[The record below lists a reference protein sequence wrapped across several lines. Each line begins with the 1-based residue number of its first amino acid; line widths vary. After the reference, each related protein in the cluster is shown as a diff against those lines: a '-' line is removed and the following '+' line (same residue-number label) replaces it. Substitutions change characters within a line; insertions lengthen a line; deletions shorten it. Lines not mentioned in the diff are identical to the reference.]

1 MSTFKSSYSN
11 IQVSAETV
19 SRSSSIVA
27 GNIPIFNLSNRMVD
41 SGVLLS
47 TITGGT
53 GTSGVSITGGTY
65 SNGTLVL
72 ENSTGGTVSIS
83 GFTTFDTYVTGG
95 TYNSTT
101 GVLSLINNSGNTF
114 TVGGFALLNNGVYNY
129 TTWSTDTISGA
140 TRQAI
145 ANEFNNI
152 INNLNTYTGNTN
164 TTLTNLQNELN
175 GLSSYTQSIS
185 STTQSQVNILQS
197 EITTLSAFTSSYT
210 SSTNTTLTNIQ
221 NELNSLSSYTQSI
234 SSTTQNQVNTL
245 QNEINVL
252 SGSVITLSGY
262 TFQNIYNNSLTIPQ
276 ITTNSVLDGL
286 AIQNGSGSLD
296 NITRLFKGV
305 SSGGTLT
312 SIIRAD
318 GYISGTSIYYN
329 NLLST
334 GFLTYTDSNILAAFQ
349 SSVNNY
355 NQIILQNTNTGAS
368 ASTDYI
374 VSNNLSTSNS
384 YYGDFGMNG
393 SGFTGN
399 TSFNLPNAVYLT
411 STSTDL
417 LIGTTTNNP
426 IHFAVNG
433 GNDSLI
439 INSNGVSATTQIVS
453 PSHLINGTSGAGY
466 LELLSQSSSPTGI
479 TGNLIISA
487 NSSAVPGLQLTTQ
500 NAANSVT
507 INQNLVFPNASTTIT
522 FPSPTNGSSDSVGYL
537 NTTQTWTGT
546 NTHIAQDIY
555 NVASGPAIIGQ
566 SNTGSNASGGTL
578 VISSGLGTGAG
589 TAPFIY
595 LQTPTVLTGTGNTT
609 TQQTPSSRWIIG
621 PDPLNLTVGG
631 AGLWPGVATPSTSNY
646 ILRYGSAGTTM
657 GLNGSGGGL
666 GLSINGT
673 IKFFI
678 NANGNIST
686 NSTQSGNYNSTNAT
700 GSTFTP
706 HLLIDPANSTTAGIS
721 YSFDPSNGFGFNQ
734 GNGTSR
740 IQGAKIQPINLTS
753 TAGSEAM
760 DLGIYTQNT
769 GLTASL
775 KFQLGQ
781 NLTLFKTGV
790 TSTFNSMV
798 GGIYLNDASTQP
810 TAAPS
815 TGGYLYS
822 SAGTLNWYSSLNTG
836 GTNSAF
842 AILGNTQTFSGVN
855 TFASGNTNI
864 FSLSIYDQVAT
875 IYRTALSSTSSGSL
889 TVGGVGFT
897 NITITSNL
905 IFPNCYSNSI
915 QGMTSGGNMLVGP
928 SIYTGSV
935 YFGPMAG
942 TLSSSNSGPVGSV
955 NLTSTSTSGTGPVP
969 GINIFTGNQTNITP
983 GIINPIT
990 IYTGNVSSGT
1000 SGSVLCDV
1008 GTGINRGGW
1017 AFFNGQVTPTWN
1029 GLQRGIYIGNAT
1041 MQPTGGTSNGFYMYS
1056 WNGGLSIMASGSTL
1070 STIDTNGFSTTSGL
1084 LLGYIAITTSYT
1096 AQTTNYTIDC
1106 SGNTITV
1113 TLPSSV
1119 GLKGKI
1125 YVIKNSGVGT
1135 TTINTTSSQTI
1146 DGASTKVINT
1156 QYDGI
1161 MVQSD
1166 GSNWKII
1173 STF

>member
-83 GFTTFDTYVTGG
+83 GFTSFDTFVTGG
-95 TYNSTT
+95 TYNNTT
-101 GVLSLINNSGNTF
+101 GILSLINNSGNTF
-114 TVGGFALLNNGVYNY
+114 TVSGFSTLNNGVYNY

-197 EITTLSAFTSSYT
+197 EITTLSAFTSSYTSSTNTTLTNIQNEITSLSGRTDTFVTGGTYNNNSGILTLENNSGNTFTVGGFALLNNGVYNYSTWSGDTTSGATRQVIANEFNYINNNINSYT

-453 PSHLINGTSGAGY
+453 LSHLINGTSGTGY

-500 NAANSVT
+500 NAANSAT

-522 FPSPTNGSSDSVGYL
+522 FPSPTNGSSDSVAYL
-537 NTTQTWTGT
+537 NTTQTFSQT
-546 NTHIAQDIY
+546 NTFSSVQDISSI
-555 NVASGPAIIGQ
+555 NILN
-566 SNTGSNASGGTL
+566 NTGNYTLGLSSQSVGQLNVGASSTWTSIQLGNGWGS
-578 VISSGLGTGAG
+578 VNSSGLILAG
-589 TAPFIY
+589 GVITLESTTLDRINGVTANGSATSAKLLIVSGG
-595 LQTPTVLTGTGNTT
+595 QSGTGNTE
-609 TQQTPSSRWIIG
+609 SVYIDSG
-621 PDPLNLTVGG
+621 LSVSGG
-631 AGLWPGVATPSTSNY
+631 
-646 ILRYGSAGTTM
+646 TM
-657 GLNGSGGGL
+657 GGIVLLN
-666 GLSINGT
+666 T
-673 IKFFI
+673 
-678 NANGNIST
+678 ST
-686 NSTQSGNYNSTNAT
+686 NPGWNGLQKGIFIGNALS
-700 GSTFTP
+700 
-706 HLLIDPANSTTAGIS
+706 
-721 YSFDPSNGFGFNQ
+721 
-734 GNGTSR
+734 
-740 IQGAKIQPINLTS
+740 
-753 TAGSEAM
+753 
-760 DLGIYTQNT
+760 
-769 GLTASL
+769 
-775 KFQLGQ
+775 
-781 NLTLFKTGV
+781 V
-790 TSTFNSMV
+790 
-798 GGIYLNDASTQP
+798 P

-842 AILGNTQTFSGVN
+842 ATLGNTQTFSGVN
-855 TFASGNTNI
+855 TFTSQSIYNVPTVPAIIGQSNTGTNASGGNLIISSGQGTGTGIPSQIIFQVPTTSGLTGTTIQTLVTRAVISNDFNVPGSTTGGALWLGSYTIGSTNYTLANNGTGVVKINGTSAVGTYVNNTQVASYNVSTYLYGNTNNTY
-864 FSLSIYDQVAT
+864 FQVSGGSGLT
-875 IYRTALSSTSSGSL
+875 MRYLIDLPNSSTSGLAYGFSINDCF
-889 TVGGVGFT
+889 GFT
-897 NITITSNL
+897 QGNGQVRIL
-905 IFPNCYSNSI
+905 GAKI
-915 QGMTSGGNMLVGP
+915 QP
-928 SIYTGSV
+928 
-935 YFGPMAG
+935 
-942 TLSSSNSGPVGSV
+942 V
-955 NLTSTSTSGTGPVP
+955 NLTSTAGSEAMSLG
-969 GINIFTGNQTNITP
+969 
-983 GIINPIT
+983 
-990 IYTGNVSSGT
+990 IYT
-1000 SGSVLCDV
+1000 
-1008 GTGINRGGW
+1008 
-1017 AFFNGQVTPTWN
+1017 Q
-1029 GLQRGIYIGNAT
+1029 
-1041 MQPTGGTSNGFYMYS
+1041 TGGSASTLVTTFSTNGIS
-1056 WNGGLSIMASGSTL
+1056 TTLGLS
-1070 STIDTNGFSTTSGL
+1070 
-1084 LLGYIAITTSYT
+1084 LGYKTMNVAYT
-1096 AQTTNYTIDC
+1096 AQTYDYTIDC
-1106 SGNTITV
+1106 TGNTFTL
-1113 TLPSSV
+1113 TLPSSNINTI
-1119 GLKGKI
+1119 GKI
-1125 YVIKNSGVGT
+1125 YVIKNSGAGT
-1135 TTINTTSSQTI
+1135 ITINTTSSQTI